1 MHRIAANYI
10 FPIASKPIKNG
21 VIEVDAAGAIHRII
35 DPGGASPPEMPSMEF
50 HNGVLVP
57 GFVNAHCHLELSHLK
72 GLFGE
77 GLGLSKFVEQ
87 IGDLRNTDP
96 ETIDHALADA
106 IRLLEGNGTVA
117 VADICNTT
125 DSIPRKA
132 ISKLHF
138 HNFVE
143 VYGISPGRAEL
154 LAARALSLLDEFEEA
169 FPKSSSLT
177 PHSTYSLSKNLWSK
191 LNDHFNAPGNTLS
204 IHYGESA
211 DEYEFL
217 ASSSGPLFQ
226 RYQKLGLPFD
236 PPANQTP
243 HSVVLGNISPSQRV
257 LFIHNTYAP
266 REEIQALASHFTDC
280 HFVLCPTSNLFIEN
294 RLPDVLGLRSASPSI
309 ALGTDS
315 YASSRTLSV
324 FDQIAILLDRFPQIA
339 FAEVIKWATL
349 NGAKALGIDSRFGSF
364 EVGKQPGINLITHF
378 DFERMRP
385 RPSSQVRRLI

>member
-280 HFVLCPTSNLFIEN
+280 HFVFCPIEPLY
-294 RLPDVLGLRSASPSI
+294 REPPPRCAGV
-309 ALGTDS
+309 T
-315 YASSRTLSV
+315 
-324 FDQIAILLDRFPQIA
+324 
-339 FAEVIKWATL
+339 
-349 NGAKALGIDSRFGSF
+349 FG
-364 EVGKQPGINLITHF
+364 
-378 DFERMRP
+378 
-385 RPSSQVRRLI
+385 